1 MDWIT
6 NNLDQ
11 IFNII
16 TAVVAAAAAIAAA
29 VPQGEQA
36 SGVIANIRKVIDVLA
51 LNVGN
56 AKNQSN

>member
-1 MDWIT
+1 
-6 NNLDQ
+6 
-11 IFNII
+11 
-16 TAVVAAAAAIAAA
+16 VAAAAAIAAA